1 MSTKIQ
7 RQYLPQ
13 TIYVGISEIY
23 GENKQNVKRTN
34 LFCKMTNKNKK
45 STHIKK
51 ESSQNNE
58 KKYLYNN
65 IDLVNSWINAI
76 KSSKLY

>member
-1 MSTKIQ
+1 
-7 RQYLPQ
+7 
-13 TIYVGISEIY
+13 
-23 GENKQNVKRTN
+23 
-34 LFCKMTNKNKK
+34 MTNKNKK

-51 ESSQNNE
+51 EISQNNE

-65 IDLVNSWINAI
+65 IDLVNSWIKAI